1 MRIVDIRERTVPLA
15 SAMRNA
21 SIDFSKMTTSVAA
34 VVTDVIRDGRPV
46 IGYGFASNGRYAQGG
61 VLRERLIPRI
71 LEADPAEL
79 LDASGGNFDPQR
91 VLGVM
96 MRNEKP
102 GGHGERAYA
111 AAVIDMAMWDAVA
124 KIEEKP
130 LWRVLSDR
138 FNGGAADERVLVYPG
153 GGYYYPGKGLE
164 PLQDEM
170 RGYLDKG
177 YRVVKMKVAGA
188 DLDTDL
194 RRIDAVLEIV
204 GKGENLAVDANGRF
218 TLEEAIAFGKAVE
231 SLGLFWIEEPG
242 DPLDFALHA
251 ELSRHYSGSLA
262 TAENLFS
269 LQDAKNLVLY
279 GGMRRDIDWMQFDPA
294 LCYGLSE
301 YLRIDAMLTDAGW
314 NRRRQVPHGGH
325 QLGLNMAA
333 GMQLGGSESYPL
345 VFQPWGGFADNV
357 DIVDGYARPHDT
369 PGIGMELKSAVYR
382 ELQAMTAD

>member
-1 MRIVDIRERTVPLA
+1 MKIVDIRERTVPLA

-21 SIDFSKMTTSVAA
+21 SIDFSRMTTSVAA
-34 VVTDVIRDGRPV
+34 VVTDVVRDGKPV
-46 IGYGFASNGRYAQGG
+46 IGCGFASNGRYAQGG

-71 LEADPAEL
+71 LEAYPKDL
-79 LDASGGNFDPQR
+79 LDDTGGNFDPQR

-124 KIEEKP
+124 KIAEKP
-130 LWRVLSDR
+130 LWKLLAER
-138 FNGGAADERVLVYPG
+138 FNNGAADERVLVYPG

-170 RGYLDKG
+170 RSYLDKG
-177 YRVVKMKVAGA
+177 YRYVKMKVAGA

-194 RRIDAVLEIV
+194 RRIDAVLEVV
-204 GKGENLAVDANGRF
+204 GDGKYLAVDANGRF
-218 TLEEAIAFGKAVE
+218 SLEEAVAFGKAVE
-231 SLGLFWIEEPG
+231 SLNLFWFEEPG
-242 DPLDFALHA
+242 DPLDYDLNAR
-251 ELSRHYSGSLA
+251 LSEQYSGSIA

-269 LQDAKNLVLY
+269 LQDARNLVLY

-301 YLRIDAMLTDAGW
+301 YLKIDEMLTEAGW
-314 NRRRQVPHGGH
+314 DRRRQVPHGGH

-345 VFQPWGGFADNV
+345 VFQPWGGFADDV
-357 DIVDGYARPHDT
+357 DIVDGYAKPHDT

-382 ELQAMTAD
+382 ELQALTAD

>member
-1 MRIVDIRERTVPLA
+1 MKIIDIRERTVPLA

-21 SIDFSKMTTSVAA
+21 SIDFSRMTTSVAA

-71 LEADPAEL
+71 LEAAPDEL
-79 LDASGGNFDPQR
+79 LDETGGNFDPQR

-124 KIEEKP
+124 KIAEKP
-130 LWRVLSDR
+130 LWQLLSER
-138 FNGGAADERVLVYPG
+138 FNGGKADERVLVYPG

-251 ELSRHYSGSLA
+251 ELSRHYSGALA
-262 TAENLFS
+262 TGENLFS
-269 LQDAKNLVLY
+269 LQDARNLVLY

-301 YLRIDAMLTDAGW
+301 YLRIDDMLTDAGW
-314 NRRRQVPHGGH
+314 DRRRQVPHGGH

-382 ELQAMTAD
+382 ELKAMTAD